1 MLKKINQRKG
11 KNMTKYKKEKMKSLG
26 MSLEEFLEYENEKK
40 KASDLRRMIG
50 NKKYYEL
57 KALNM
62 NVDEMKKYLI
72 QKEEEREVIK
82 HLGYYEFSK
91 LKESG
96 ARTIEEYEQHKK
108 EEREQKKNISDEKNK
123 IRCLTIRFIERHCNI
138 ERRCQ
143 ICDKKAEIH
152 HPNYKDY
159 LKVNFLC
166 KQHHTALHNFELIP
180 PPIIDLEKI
189 SDKSQVKQKE
199 AK

>member
-72 QKEEEREVIK
+72 QKEEAREVIK

-108 EEREQKKNISDEKNK
+108 EEREQKRIFP
-123 IRCLTIRFIERHCNI
+123 T
-138 ERRCQ
+138 
-143 ICDKKAEIH
+143 KK
-152 HPNYKDY
+152 
-159 LKVNFLC
+159 
-166 KQHHTALHNFELIP
+166 T
-180 PPIIDLEKI
+180 
-189 SDKSQVKQKE
+189 KSGV
-199 AK
+199 